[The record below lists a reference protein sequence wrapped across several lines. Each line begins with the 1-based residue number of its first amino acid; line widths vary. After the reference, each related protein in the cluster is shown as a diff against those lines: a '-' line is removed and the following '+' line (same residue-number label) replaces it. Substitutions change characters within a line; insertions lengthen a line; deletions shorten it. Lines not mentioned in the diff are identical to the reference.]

1 MLKNIMTQF
10 RNSKSTFLLLL
21 WLVLELLYVSMRVV
35 YWLILMIP
43 YLVFSLVIWR
53 LEDTSLK
60 ELESESM
67 LEEYEASMLG
77 SEVERSN
84 TLVLYLFLK
93 SLRQRLSVA
102 LKMEFEE
109 DQQQSTSQSGTK
121 K

>member
-10 RNSKSTFLLLL
+10 RNSKSIFLLPL
-21 WLVLELLYVSMRVV
+21 WLVYELLYVSMRDV

-67 LEEYEASMLG
+67 QAGYVESMQEYE
-77 SEVERSN
+77 EERSN

-102 LKMEFEE
+102 LKMESEE